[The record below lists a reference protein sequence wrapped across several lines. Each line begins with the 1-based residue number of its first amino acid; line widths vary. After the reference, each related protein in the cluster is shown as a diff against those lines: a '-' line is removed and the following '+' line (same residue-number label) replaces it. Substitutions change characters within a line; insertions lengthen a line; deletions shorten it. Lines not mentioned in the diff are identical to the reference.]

1 MNITKA
7 LFKMQDVEY
16 KSFQS
21 KLLPTIDSDKIIGV
35 RTPVLKSY
43 ALKLQGTSE
52 AEVFLSSLPHEY
64 YEENNLHAFLIMSKK
79 DFDFC
84 LKLTDAFLPF
94 VDNWATCDSLRPK
107 CFGRHKTQLLKSIK
121 AWLISEHEYTVRFA
135 IEMMMIHFLDGDFN
149 IEYMHA
155 VARIK
160 SKQYYINIL
169 PPPWLNN
176 MTVHWKLLSQ
186 VNCQFGYTTKRF
198 KKQLKAALYATKEK
212 CFLKRLNDVKAA
224 YNLEDI
230 CLKKLLYRLY
240 R

>member
-107 CFGRHKTQLLKSIK
+107 CFGRNKTQLLKSIK

-160 SKQYYINIL
+160 SKQYYINMMIAWYFATAL
-169 PPPWLNN
+169 AKQYDSALEIIKSGQLSVW
-176 MTVHWKLLSQ
+176 VH
-186 VNCQFGYTTKRF
+186 N
-198 KKQLKAALYATKEK
+198 KAIQKAIESRVICNERKV
-212 CFLKRLNDVKAA
+212 FLKT
-224 YNLEDI
+224 
-230 CLKKLLYRLY
+230 LKR